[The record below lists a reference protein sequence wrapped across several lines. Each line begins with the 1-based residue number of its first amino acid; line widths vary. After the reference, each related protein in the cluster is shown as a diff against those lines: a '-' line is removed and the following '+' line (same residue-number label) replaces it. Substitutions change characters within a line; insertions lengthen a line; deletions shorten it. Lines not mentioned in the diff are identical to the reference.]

1 MGVAHHPF
9 EAGGDDRG
17 LVGPAGSL
25 DDVITYI
32 HVASI
37 ISASEQKAASM
48 RWSVFCHAMLMEQ
61 TTDLSQVACGL
72 HSG

>member
-1 MGVAHHPF
+1 MHHPF
-9 EAGGDDRG
+9 VGIGDDRG
-17 LVGPAGSL
+17 LVGPAGCL

-48 RWSVFCHAMLMEQ
+48 RWFVTALA
-61 TTDLSQVACGL
+61 T
-72 HSG
+72 